1 LNKLFG
7 NVTIAQGGVL
17 PNIHPILLPK
27 TSSKEKT
34 DVDDT
39 EKPAKPIKE
48 KSDKPKK
55 ERVPKEKATK
65 VVASQDY

>member
-27 TSSKEKT
+27 TSSKEK
-34 DVDDT
+34 VEGE
-39 EKPAKPIKE
+39 EKPEKPVKE

-55 ERVPKEKATK
+55 EKVVKEKTPKA
-65 VVASQDY
+65 VASQDY